1 MDGGVKSTVSF
12 KKFYENVC
20 GNLKSATENVQVSF
34 THGKFYGWVFTIKA
48 EKIKAL
54 PEKD

>member
-1 MDGGVKSTVSF
+1 MMSF

-20 GNLKSATENVQVSF
+20 GNLRRATEGCQVSF

-48 EKIKAL
+48 EKLSAL
-54 PEKD
+54 PERD